1 MRLAIYPGSF
11 DPFTNGHK
19 SILKRACRLFDTV
32 IVAVAVDN
40 QRHASLFTPQE
51 RRDLIMAA
59 VTDLPHVQVDVFEG
73 LLPNYVCQKNAQA
86 IIRGLRMVSDFEYEM
101 QMAAFHKQLCPNIE
115 TVFLTASPEKR
126 FISAV
131 SVRHIAVLGGDIRP
145 FVPKNVAV
153 MLEQRCNKAK
163 EFDRKEGDRC
173 KF

>member
-40 QRHASLFTPQE
+40 HKQSLFTPRE

-59 VTDLPHVQVDVFEG
+59 VTDLPQVQVDVFEG
-73 LLPNYVCQKNAQA
+73 LLANYVCQQNAQA

-101 QMAAFHKQLCPNIE
+101 QMAAFHKQLCPDAE
-115 TVFLTASPEKR
+115 TIFLAASPENC
-126 FISAV
+126 FVSAT
-131 SVRHIAVLGGDIRP
+131 SVRRIASLGGDVTP

-153 MLEQRCNKAK
+153 MLEQKYNEAK
-163 EFDRKEGDRC
+163 ESRVEGGW
-173 KF
+173 